1 MPHLIDSHCH
11 LTYEGLIERIDD
23 VMRNAQAAGVGE
35 MITIATDINDAARA
49 LQLARRF
56 SNIHVVAGIHPHQ
69 AAKAERG
76 WENLLREIAARS
88 DVRAVGETGLDYH
101 YDFAKRETQQTV
113 FCGHLDIATA
123 KQMPV
128 VIHCREAH
136 RDVLDILAEFPDVPR
151 VVFHCFTG
159 TMAEAKEILNAGY
172 WISLT
177 GVVTFK
183 RSDELRDVAR
193 LIPADRLMVETDSPY
208 LSPEPV
214 RSVRP
219 NEPAFVKHTAECI
232 AKARGMQYE
241 DLVTLTHQNT
251 RLFFNLPPNS
261 SAPSAPIT

>member
-11 LTYEGLIERIDD
+11 LTYEGLYERMDE
-23 VMRNAQAAGVGE
+23 VMRNARIAGVGE
-35 MITIATDINDAARA
+35 MVTIATDINDAANA
-49 LQLARRF
+49 LRLVRRF
-56 SNIHVVAGIHPHQ
+56 NNIHVVTGIHPHQ
-69 AAKAERG
+69 AGKAERG
-76 WENLLREIAARS
+76 WENALREIVAQN

-101 YDFAKRETQQTV
+101 YDFSDRETQQAV
-113 FCGHLDIATA
+113 FCGQLDIATA
-123 KQMPV
+123 RQMPV

-136 RDVLDILAEFPDVPR
+136 RDVLDILGEFPDVPR

-159 TMAEAKEILNAGY
+159 TLPEAKEILDAGY

-193 LIPADRLMVETDSPY
+193 LIPIDRLMIETDAPY

-219 NEPAFVKHTAECI
+219 NEPAFVRHTAECI
-232 AKARGMQYE
+232 AKARGITFDE
-241 DLVTLTHQNT
+241 LAAVTHANT
-251 RLFFNLPPNS
+251 RRFFNLPSLPQVN
-261 SAPSAPIT
+261 P

>member
-11 LTYEGLIERIDD
+11 LTYEGLIDRIDE
-23 VMRNAQAAGVGE
+23 VLRNAHAAGVGE
-35 MITIATDINDAARA
+35 LITIATDIDDAAKA
-49 LQLARRF
+49 LRLARRF
-56 SNIHVVAGIHPHQ
+56 DNIYVVTGIHPHQ

-76 WENLLREIAARS
+76 WENMLRELAAR
-88 DVRAVGETGLDYH
+88 DEVYAIGETGLDYH
-101 YDFAKRETQQTV
+101 YDFAKRETQQAV
-113 FCGHLDIATA
+113 FCGQLDIATA

-159 TMAEAKEILNAGY
+159 TLGEAKEILDAGF

-193 LIPADRLMVETDSPY
+193 LIPLDRLMVETDSPY

-214 RSVRP
+214 RGVRP
-219 NEPAFVKHTAECI
+219 NEPAFVRHTAEGS
-232 AKARGMQYE
+232 AKARGLSFDE
-241 DLVTLTHQNT
+241 LAAATHANT
-251 RLFFNLPPNS
+251 RRFFELP
-261 SAPSAPIT
+261 ALTPINT

>member
-23 VMRNAQAAGVGE
+23 VVRNARIAGVGE
-35 MITIATDINDAARA
+35 MVTIATDLDDAAKA
-49 LQLARRF
+49 LRLARRF
-56 SNIHVVAGIHPHQ
+56 ENIHVVAGIHPHQ
-69 AAKAERG
+69 AAKVERG
-76 WENLLREIAARS
+76 WENMLREIVAR
-88 DVRAVGETGLDYH
+88 DEVHAVGETGLDYH
-101 YDFAKRETQQTV
+101 YDFADHETQQTV
-113 FCGHLDIATA
+113 FCGQLDIATS

-136 RDVLDILAEFPDVPR
+136 RDVMDILAEFPNVPR

-159 TMAEAKEILNAGY
+159 TLAEAREILIAGY

-193 LIPADRLMVETDSPY
+193 LIPLDRLMVETDAPY

-219 NEPAFVKHTAECI
+219 NEPAYVRHTAECI
-232 AKARGMQYE
+232 ARARGMTF
-241 DLVTLTHQNT
+241 DALAAATHANT
-251 RLFFNLPPNS
+251 RRFFDLPD
-261 SAPSAPIT
+261 PSATQQA